1 MTDQPTHQPGRRL
14 LHTRQVTCTGYL
26 RDDGLIEVEGR
37 LLDTKPSD
45 MVDVYRTV
53 RAGEP
58 LHQMRVVMVVDE
70 EFVIRKVSAVTEAA
84 PTPECPGIASAYA
97 ALEGLRIGPGFTR
110 RVKERMG
117 GIQGC
122 THLTELLGPM
132 ATTLYQ
138 SSMPLQVEAMRQ
150 RAVAEP
156 GYEPPRPFV
165 IGACHAYRADGEPAR
180 RLQEQWSNWR
190 RQAMAGTA
198 ETE

>member
-26 RDDGLIEVEGR
+26 RDDGLIELEGR

-45 MVDVYRTV
+45 LVDVYRYV

-58 LHQMRVVMVVDE
+58 LHQMRVIMLVDGD
-70 EFVIRKVSAVTEAA
+70 FVIRKVSAVTEAA

-97 ALEGLRIGPGFTR
+97 ALEGLRIGPGFTQQVR
-110 RVKERMG
+110 ARMG
-117 GIQGC
+117 GAQGC

-150 RAVAEP
+150 RAIAEP
-156 GYEPPRPFV
+156 GYEPPKPFV
-165 IGACHAYRADGEPAR
+165 IGGCHAYRVDGEPAR
-180 RLQEQWSNWR
+180 RLQERWGEWS
-190 RQAMAGTA
+190 RQGTADAA